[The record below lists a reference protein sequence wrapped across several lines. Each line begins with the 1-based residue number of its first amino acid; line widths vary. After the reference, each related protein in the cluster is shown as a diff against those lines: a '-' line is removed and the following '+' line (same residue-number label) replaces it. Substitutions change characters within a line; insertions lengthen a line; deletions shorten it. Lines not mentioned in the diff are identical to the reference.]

1 MSLSARVLTQASFRQ
16 EQTVAVL
23 LAFVVAGS
31 ESPAQPR
38 DRWIFGQTGTH
49 TEVETPVA
57 HPETRCRSYLRESDA
72 YKTLS
77 IAELIWR
84 PS

>member
-1 MSLSARVLTQASFRQ
+1 MSLSAGVLTQASFRQ

-23 LAFVVAGS
+23 AFVAAGS

-38 DRWIFGQTGTH
+38 DLWIFGQTGTH

-57 HPETRCRSYLRESDA
+57 HPETRYRSYLRESDA
-72 YKTLS
+72 
-77 IAELIWR
+77 
-84 PS
+84 